1 MPHDA
6 LNSTGPLRVR
16 AALFDLDGTLIA
28 TRRLYIEAL
37 ADALEPLLGRR
48 FSEADIM
55 RHKPRAERRFL
66 ADMVEEHQAAAVL
79 ERFYASYE
87 ASHDRHFEG
96 LYTGVTELLD
106 ALRRRP
112 LPMGLVTGKSRRAW
126 EITSSRVRLGTF
138 GVHVFDDD
146 VPAPKPDPTGL
157 HLALEALDADPAE
170 VVYVGDSLTDLEAAR
185 AAGMASV
192 AVLWS
197 KKAEE
202 VDRFRSESMDRG
214 ARIAPT
220 PHALLELLE

>member
-1 MPHDA
+1 MSDA
-6 LNSTGPLRVR
+6 LSPNGRLRVR
-16 AALFDLDGTLIA
+16 AVLFDLDGTLIA

-37 ADALEPLLGRR
+37 ADALEPVLGER

-66 ADMVEEHQAAAVL
+66 TSMVEAHEAGGVL

-87 ASHDRHFEG
+87 ARHDRDFEG
-96 LYTGVTELLD
+96 LYTGVAELLD
-106 ALRRRP
+106 AIRRRP

-126 EITSSRVRLGTF
+126 EITSSRVGLGTF

-157 HLALEALDADPAE
+157 KLALEGLGAAASE

-202 VDRFRSESMDRG
+202 VDRFRSESLDRG

-220 PHALLELLE
+220 PRELLELLE